1 MVRTRDRQAT
11 EEKILASAT
20 SEFAEYGYA
29 GARVDRI
36 AANADINKAMIY
48 YYFSNKEILYEKVLQ
63 DVTGGIFSQLR
74 DSLSHSDRPAEMMYV
89 LIEKYISLIGSID
102 SNIIK
107 IILRELAGG
116 GKYFRKIALPNL
128 VLPMISIAEKMYTDG
143 VEQGRF
149 RDLNPYFTFFQIVG
163 GIIFFN
169 ILKLPLEGSVLE
181 EKLYSGEFLDK
192 FKENYFTI
200 ISKGI
205 VLEN

>member
-63 DVTGGIFSQLR
+63 DATGGIFSQLR